1 MIENFFHLE
10 GLKGKFLLLNASL
23 FQMAED
29 IYRFKSIT
37 EQYL

>member
-1 MIENFFHLE
+1 
-10 GLKGKFLLLNASL
+10 LNASL

-37 EQYL
+37 EQYLQFGHN